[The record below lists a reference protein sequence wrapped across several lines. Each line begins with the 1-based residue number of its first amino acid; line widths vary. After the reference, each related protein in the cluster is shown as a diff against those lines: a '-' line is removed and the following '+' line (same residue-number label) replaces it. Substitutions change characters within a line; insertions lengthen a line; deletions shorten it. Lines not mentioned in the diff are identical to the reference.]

1 MYLYFLYCLRIRY
14 KMIFY
19 KKITVIILSF
29 IVCINCFPHSFF
41 LFENFANVATKSEV
55 VKDILIDDS
64 NDTLN
69 SSIKIGDYVRFGR
82 YYDIDDEE
90 TVKKVPI
97 VWKVLDIEDGYC
109 LLLSKDILKTMPYN
123 YSWSPTN
130 WKESN
135 IRLWLNYDFYESAF
149 DKKEQELIKQVF
161 TENVGNYAF
170 NLCQDYKTSD
180 RLFLLSIE
188 EVKKYNSYDNNYIT
202 LGTKYAIK
210 EGLWISKYLSSVGY
224 SVWWLRS
231 PGRST
236 SYAAIMHAD
245 GSIGLGGDGV
255 ATTGNGVRP
264 SVWVK
269 LD

>member
-1 MYLYFLYCLRIRY
+1 M
-14 KMIFY
+14 MFY
-19 KKITVIILSF
+19 KKITIIFLGLL
-29 IVCINCFPHSFF
+29 ICVNCFSHSFF
-41 LFENFANVATKSEV
+41 LFENFAYTSTKSEI
-55 VKDILIDDS
+55 VKHISIDSEDKKKNLDIR
-64 NDTLN
+64 
-69 SSIKIGDYVRFGR
+69 IGDYVRFGR
-82 YYDIDDEE
+82 YYDIDEE
-90 TVKKVPI
+90 DIVKKVPI
-97 VWKVLDIEDGYC
+97 VWRVLDIEDGYC

-123 YSWSPTN
+123 YSWNPTN

-135 IRLWLNYDFYESAF
+135 IRIWLNYDFYDSAF
-149 DKKEQELIKQVF
+149 DNKEKELIKQVF
-161 TENVGNYAF
+161 TENLGNYAF
-170 NLCQDYKTSD
+170 SLNQDYKTND
-180 RLFLLSIE
+180 KVFLLSIE
-188 EVKKYNSYDNNYIT
+188 EVKKYNTYKNDFIT

-269 LD
+269 ID

>member
-1 MYLYFLYCLRIRY
+1 
-14 KMIFY
+14 MIFC
-19 KKITVIILSF
+19 KKITIIFLVLF
-29 IVCINCFPHSFF
+29 ACVNCFSHSFF
-41 LFENFANVATKSEV
+41 LLENFANVSTKSEM
-55 VKDILIDDS
+55 VKNISIDHVDDEINSDIR
-64 NDTLN
+64 
-69 SSIKIGDYVRFGR
+69 IGDYVRFGR
-82 YYDIDDEE
+82 YYDIDEE
-90 TVKKVPI
+90 DILKKVPI

-123 YSWSPTN
+123 FSWSPTN
-130 WKESN
+130 WKDSN
-135 IRLWLNYDFYESAF
+135 IRIWLNYDFYDSAF
-149 DKKEQELIKQVF
+149 DNKEKECIKQVF
-161 TENVGNYAF
+161 TENLGNYAF
-170 NLCQDYKTSD
+170 SLSQDYKTYD
-180 RLFLLSIE
+180 KVFLLSIE
-188 EVKKYNSYDNNYIT
+188 EVKKYNTYKNDFIT

-236 SYAAIMHAD
+236 SFAAIMHAD

-269 LD
+269 LY